1 MAEHMLDMGQDTTL
15 GKVEIAPEVIE
26 VIAGIAAAEVEGVA
40 AMRGNFATDVVEKL
54 GKKNHGKGVKVE
66 LANKDII
73 VDLYVVMY
81 FGVAIPVVAQKIQDN
96 IRQALFT
103 MTGLEPTRS
112 ECSHRWR
119 NIRNTKNRKSNQCK
133 NEKVPSN
140 IGIFFIV
147 SFLHKL
153 QPSNYYTIS
162 KNKK

>member
-1 MAEHMLDMGQDTTL
+1 
-15 GKVEIAPEVIE
+15 
-26 VIAGIAAAEVEGVA
+26 
-40 AMRGNFATDVVEKL
+40 
-54 GKKNHGKGVKVE
+54 
-66 LANKDII
+66 
-73 VDLYVVMY
+73 MY

-103 MTGLEPTRS
+103 MTGLEPKEVNVHIVGVTF
-112 ECSHRWR
+112 E
-119 NIRNTKNRKSNQCK
+119 TQKQKSNQCK

-162 KNKK
+162 KIRNKQENVSFFQKRTL